1 LRGIRSHTNTYAYCD
16 SNSYGNCHADSNSY
30 ANCDSHCHTEDNSNT
45 EESTDSSTAAVE
57 ANSPNSQIPM
67 PSLTARAAKVSL
79 SDSAWQPHC
88 CEETQQHADE
98 KSAKR
103 RAEAKKKP

>member
-1 LRGIRSHTNTYAYCD
+1 
-16 SNSYGNCHADSNSY
+16 
-30 ANCDSHCHTEDNSNT
+30 
-45 EESTDSSTAAVE
+45 
-57 ANSPNSQIPM
+57 M